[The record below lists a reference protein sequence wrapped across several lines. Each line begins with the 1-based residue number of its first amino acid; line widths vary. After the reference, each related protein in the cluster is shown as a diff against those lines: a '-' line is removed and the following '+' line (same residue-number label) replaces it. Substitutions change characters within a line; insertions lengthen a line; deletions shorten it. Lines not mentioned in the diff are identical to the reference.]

1 MRRRPRSPLLPASA
15 APAPA
20 SARPA
25 ASACSC
31 RSSFALPFSRAERLL
46 HQLEDPLLARRAF
59 ELLAVAAF
67 VLFPDRE
74 REREPA
80 ARDLVER
87 IGQHRRVLR
96 LLGELAVERRV
107 RRELDR
113 ERVSLEI
120 GRTRLAEDGRDRD
133 RPLRDGGH
141 DRTGP
146 RLLELLELDVRWRCG
161 GPRR

>member
-1 MRRRPRSPLLPASA
+1 MPPRFRSRLPPASA

-20 SARPA
+20 SAPLA

-31 RSSFALPFSRAERLL
+31 RSSFALPFSRVERLL
-46 HQLEDPLLARRAF
+46 HQLEDPLLAGRSF
-59 ELLAVAAF
+59 ELLAGFALALVSN
-67 VLFPDRE
+67 RE

-87 IGQHRRVLR
+87 VREERGVLR

-113 ERVSLEI
+113 
-120 GRTRLAEDGRDRD
+120 
-133 RPLRDGGH
+133 
-141 DRTGP
+141 
-146 RLLELLELDVRWRCG
+146 
-161 GPRR
+161 